1 MRAVVA
7 RGAHDVRVE
16 EIEAQPPGAGEVE
29 VAIAVGGICGSDLH
43 YFHRGGVG
51 DAVIRQPLVLGHEVA
66 GTVTRAGDAVSGLEP
81 GDPVAIDPSRPCGEC
96 GPCRAGATNLCE
108 DMRFLGSA
116 ARLPHTQGGFR
127 DRLVVAAGQCVLLSS
142 ELPLDRAVLAEPLAV
157 AFHAAER
164 AGDLDGR
171 RVLVVGSGP
180 IGVLI
185 AVAAREA
192 GASAVIV
199 ADLLEGPLRIARELA
214 ATHVVDLGAG
224 DEVGTEIDI
233 AFEAAGAAESLE
245 TALAAVRAGGRV
257 VCVGHLPP
265 GQVGVAANRA
275 VTRELEL
282 CGSYRFTHDQF
293 RGAVEAIA
301 SGLDLSPLV
310 TSAFPLHEAL
320 AAFEEAS
327 SRERAMKVQLVV
339 GDW

>member
-1 MRAVVA
+1 MRGVVA
-7 RGAHDVRVE
+7 RGAHDLRVE
-16 EIEAQPPGAGEVE
+16 EVDEQPVGADEVE

-66 GTVTRAGDAVSGLEP
+66 GTVTRIGEAVSGLEP
-81 GDPVAIDPSRPCGEC
+81 GNRVAIDPSRLCGEC
-96 GPCRAGATNLCE
+96 GPCRDGATNLCE
-108 DMRFLGSA
+108 AMCFLGSA
-116 ARLPHTQGGFR
+116 ARVPHTQGGFR
-127 DRLVVAAGQCVLLSS
+127 DRLVVGAEQCVLLPS
-142 ELPLDRAVLAEPLAV
+142 EFPFDRAVLAEPLAV

-164 AGDLDGR
+164 AGDLNGR

-185 AVAAREA
+185 AVAARRA
-192 GASAVIV
+192 GAHAVIV

-214 ATHVVDLGAG
+214 ATRVVHLGAG
-224 DEVGTEIDI
+224 DEVDTEVDV
-233 AFEAAGAAESLE
+233 AFEAAGAAEALD

-265 GQVGVAANRA
+265 GKVGVAANRA

-282 CGSYRFTHDQF
+282 RGSYRFRHDQF
-293 RGAVEAIA
+293 RSAVEAIA

-310 TSAFPLHEAL
+310 TARFPLDEAL